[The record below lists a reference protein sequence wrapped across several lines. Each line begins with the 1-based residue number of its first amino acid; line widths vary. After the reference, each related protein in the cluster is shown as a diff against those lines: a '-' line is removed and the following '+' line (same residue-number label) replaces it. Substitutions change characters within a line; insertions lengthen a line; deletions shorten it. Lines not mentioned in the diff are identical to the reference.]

1 MPFKI
6 IISIISSRY
15 ISFFHFR
22 RIFRTLV
29 WIHGSDPREGE
40 KRTFLNI
47 SLIFHLFCGILI
59 KIPPVGL
66 FPAFFPAPYLGLDPW
81 VTSIM
86 WIILH
91 TYSPFLKEYSLVL
104 KEIPPATIIIFWPY
118 SVTDQHETEAQ
129 HYTWE
134 IGYSEFQTQTPIFP
148 FFRLIIPFPNFSFS
162 NIQFL

>member
-104 KEIPPATIIIFWPY
+104 KEIPPATIIIFWPD

-134 IGYSEFQTQTPIFP
+134 IGYSEFQTQAPIFP
-148 FFRLIIPFPNFSFS
+148 FFGS
-162 NIQFL
+162 

>member
-29 WIHGSDPREGE
+29 WIHGLDPREGE

-66 FPAFFPAPYLGLDPW
+66 FPGFSPAPYLGLDPW

-86 WIILH
+86 WIIPH
-91 TYSPFLKEYSLVL
+91 TYSPFLKEYSLFFKEYSLFL
-104 KEIPPATIIIFWPY
+104 KEIPSATIIIFWPD

-148 FFRLIIPFPNFSFS
+148 FFTAHNPLS
-162 NIQFL
+162 